1 MAAGQFQ
8 DYAVSAAQ
16 KYGVPVDMFLWQIGQ
31 ESGWDPNARNPKST
45 ATGLGQFVKGTAEMF
60 KINPLDP
67 YASLDAAAKYDA
79 QLYRETGSWKGAL
92 ERYGTLH
99 DASPEVLAGFEKSM
113 KTPTETNGIT
123 WDNILPTL
131 KQFYDDSMA
140 PLNGPAY
147 SEEEKAGAH
156 DYKSTISKYMT
167 SGALIVLGIVVIGV
181 AILSN
186 KTVQTTVV
194 TAVTKGK
201 K

>member
-1 MAAGQFQ
+1 MAAGPYQ

-16 KYGVPVDMFLWQIGQ
+16 RYGVPTEMFLWQIGQ

-79 QLYRETGSWKGAL
+79 QLYAEEGTWKKAL
-92 ERYGTLH
+92 TRYGTLH
-99 DASPEVLAGFEKSM
+99 DASPEVMAGFEKSM
-113 KTPTETNGIT
+113 KTPTETNGMT
-123 WDNILPTL
+123 WDNVLPTL
-131 KQFYDDSMA
+131 KKFYDDSMA

-147 SEEEKAGAH
+147 TDKEKEGAI
-156 DYKSTISKYMT
+156 DYGSKFKGLMT
-167 SGALIVLGIVVIGV
+167 SGALIILGIVVIGI